1 MERIKKML
9 KYVPL
14 FVLPIGLLVILGFA
28 VDFNNQTQCQ
38 DVEVEIAYQN
48 GLCFVDEEAIIS
60 QVRRECGNIKGKC
73 VTEIDLDAIEN
84 VLLGNPYLQDVSVYQ
99 TIGGK
104 VKLEVSQ
111 RIPLLRVFNM
121 RGEDFYID
129 RNGLMMPVS
138 PVYTARVPVVSG
150 YVKAGYSPSLDL
162 SVGYNS
168 GEVALSE
175 RVMKDLYALGI
186 FLRNDIFW
194 SAWFDQI
201 YVNSMGEYELIPKY
215 GGHAVELGSLENLED
230 KMSRLMIFYIN
241 GMSKAGWHTYKRLNL
256 KYKNQ
261 IVCSK

>member
-1 MERIKKML
+1 MERFKKIL
-9 KYVPL
+9 KYVSL
-14 FVLPIGLLVILGFA
+14 FLLPTGLLVILGFA
-28 VDFNNQTQCQ
+28 IDFNNQTQCQ
-38 DVEVEIAYQN
+38 DIEVEIAYQN
-48 GLCFVDEEAIIS
+48 GLNFVDQEAILSI
-60 QVRRECGNIKGKC
+60 VKRECGNIKGKT
-73 VTEIDLDAIEN
+73 VTEIDLDAIEK
-84 VLLGNPYLQDVSVYQ
+84 VLLDNPYIEDVSVYK

-104 VKLEVSQ
+104 LKLDIGQ
-111 RIPLLRVFNM
+111 RVPLLRVFNM

-129 RNGLMMPVS
+129 RNGFMMPVS

-150 YVKAGYSPSLDL
+150 YVKAGYSPSMDL
-162 SVGYNS
+162 SLSYKAD
-168 GEVALSE
+168 EVTLSE

-186 FLRNDIFW
+186 FLRSDIFW

-201 YVNSMGEYELIPKY
+201 YVNSMGEFELIPKY
-215 GGHAVELGSLENLED
+215 GGHAVELGDIENLED